1 MRNTRNIGI
10 VAGLL
15 ALLVIAGCASR
26 VMVEKVGGEQ
36 KMGER
41 LSVQIDGPWNRIS
54 APNMGPAQI
63 WTMEGLAVDQ
73 LLLYPGL
80 KDGEAIHAVA
90 RNSRFKSFLFRSV
103 MQPDEIVSLFE
114 GMLTRDGSR
123 FTLVKLEPS
132 NFATGKGFRFEFEL
146 VRRVNNLRVSGV
158 GYGAVSKGE
167 LFSMLYVAPR
177 MTFYPRHIAQVEKIS
192 ATARIQE

>member
-1 MRNTRNIGI
+1 MNRAILMGI
-10 VAGLL
+10 LALL
-15 ALLVIAGCASR
+15 ALAGCASK
-26 VMVEKVGGEQ
+26 VLVEKVGGEQ

-41 LSVQIDGPWNRIS
+41 LAIQLDGPWNRIS

-73 LLLYPGL
+73 LLLYSGV

-90 RNSRFKSFLFRSV
+90 RGNTRVKSFNFRST

-114 GMLTRDGSR
+114 GLLTRDGSR

-132 NFATGKGFRFEFEL
+132 NFGTGKGFRFEFEL
-146 VRRVNNLRVSGV
+146 VRRINNLRVSGV

-167 LFSMLYVAPR
+167 LFSLLYFAPR
-177 MTFYPRHIAQVEKIS
+177 MTFYPRHIAQVEKIGS
-192 ATARIQE
+192 TARVQE